1 MARWEDL
8 TKNEQTALRKL
19 ARGELREVSA
29 RGFAASWL
37 LALLTLAARRVASLL
52 RGLIFIEQGQG
63 LPVALFSGVPEPQ
76 DGRFV
81 LRGPWAALR
90 LRRELAGTSGGSIA
104 RNLKVR
110 HAYAV
115 MIEELVQLELNR
127 MQKIDHGRPGDRD
140 VSRCQN
146 SRRMSRRRVPRRRQS
161 QSLFE
166 CAWWCPL
173 G

>member
-1 MARWEDL
+1 M
-8 TKNEQTALRKL
+8 
-19 ARGELREVSA
+19 
-29 RGFAASWL
+29 
-37 LALLTLAARRVASLL
+37 
-52 RGLIFIEQGQG
+52 
-63 LPVALFSGVPEPQ
+63 
-76 DGRFV
+76 

-140 VSRCQN
+140 VSRCQILAN
-146 SRRMSRRRVPRRRQS
+146 VAPTSAAAKAIPIIVRVRMVVSSRLKEGIAVARN
-161 QSLFE
+161 
-166 CAWWCPL
+166 
-173 G
+173 